1 MTASSDKNGSITKY
15 YEVVSDEMTCCIKNK
30 AVVKQNSMETLNQHA
45 QLQKLI
51 DSIMTVIITVS
62 GSGISW
68 AICKFAPRSRQIT
81 TPAK

>member
-1 MTASSDKNGSITKY
+1 MIASSDKNGSITKY
-15 YEVVSDEMTCCIKNK
+15 YEVVSDEMTGCIKNK
-30 AVVKQNSMETLNQHA
+30 AGVKQNSMETLNQHA